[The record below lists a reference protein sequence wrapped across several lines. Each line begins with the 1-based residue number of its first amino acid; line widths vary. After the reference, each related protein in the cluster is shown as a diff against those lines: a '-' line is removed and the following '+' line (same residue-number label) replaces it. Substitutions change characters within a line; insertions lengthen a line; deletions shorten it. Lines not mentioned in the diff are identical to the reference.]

1 MQGSQNLVV
10 GTKKCDL
17 NPELPVLVSVARQSR
32 LDKSVL
38 TVTGFME
45 LITVSVIFLRCSV
58 FRQLW
63 VFVSLL
69 SNIFID
75 DFSARQYKN
84 CVRILKG
91 SYIVMKCSDNKV

>member
-1 MQGSQNLVV
+1 MLSFVFCNQCAIINLNLYIPRKYKRLMGYSLIYQPKVLLNHVV
-10 GTKKCDL
+10 FTSKDISL
-17 NPELPVLVSVARQSR
+17 FHLR
-32 LDKSVL
+32 L
-38 TVTGFME
+38 
-45 LITVSVIFLRCSV
+45 